1 MRISIV
7 GLILLL
13 VISSC
18 HNKIEQNAEIIATVY
33 GKNLYKT
40 DLESISFEG
49 INYNDSVV
57 RARAFIDKWINNQLL
72 LRQAEN
78 NLDQKQLDF
87 TKRLEDYRN
96 SLVINKYETELIK
109 QNLDTEVTEEQILEY
124 YNANSGEF
132 RLNRNI
138 VRIAT
143 VSIPKDSNKKW
154 VITKLMRDYDSLMV
168 DSISSLADK
177 YADSYDMNIERWYDF
192 EEIIDMYNLK
202 VDNQEMFLKGNEF
215 MTINQGDLSTMIRFC
230 EYRLIGEDSPC
241 ELQSDRI
248 KYIILSSRKK
258 QLLEKLYDDLYE
270 KALKERAFEI
280 Y

>member
-177 YADSYDMNIERWYDF
+177 YADSYNMNIERWYDF

>member
-109 QNLDTEVTEEQILEY
+109 QNLDTEVTDEQILEY

-177 YADSYDMNIERWYDF
+177 YADSYNMNIERWYDF

>member
-109 QNLDTEVTEEQILEY
+109 QNLDTEVTDEQILEY

>member
-13 VISSC
+13 FISSC
-18 HNKIEQNAEIIATVY
+18 QNQIEQNAEVIASVY

-40 DLESISFEG
+40 DLESVSFEG

-109 QNLDTEVTEEQILEY
+109 QNLNTEVTEEQILEY

-132 RLNRNI
+132 RLNRNV
-138 VRIAT
+138 VRVAT

-154 VITKLMRDYDSLMV
+154 VIAKLMRDYDSLMV

-177 YADSYDMNIERWYDF
+177 YADSYNMDIERWYDF
-192 EEIIDMYNLK
+192 EEIIDMYNLN

-215 MTINQGDLSTMIRFC
+215 VTINKGDLSTMIRFC

-258 QLLEKLYDDLYE
+258 QLLEKLYDDLYA

>member
-109 QNLDTEVTEEQILEY
+109 QNLDTEVTDDQILEY